1 MELTIKPFTVAT
13 LNDAKYVVRNVFSK
27 SACNK
32 LETIIRNPALEEVP
46 GSDCGEVLYVGGKP
60 AGFNAAIL
68 RKMYYKNVPFWGV
81 VGSTLCL
88 LPEARK
94 EMACVDLLKKI
105 VAPRF
110 GSKMF
115 FGNSANKRGLRIT
128 RAFGVDGKVPATTA
142 QKRIAVLRPFR
153 FAMYL
158 LRSRL
163 LKINGYAACP
173 HKSING
179 ASCVVDIT
187 GFRVKVLA
195 EFSDE
200 VFDKFWKEYL
210 TTNQGYVCS
219 RTARELRW
227 MWGERLKAGRIFVA
241 GAYRQN
247 VLQGYVVF
255 CAADN
260 VRAWSV
266 WDLIAIN
273 NDTSVLS
280 VVLRGGLKLLKHL
293 TPAAHCEITGFPDFA
308 QEVIRENFSVRREL
322 SNNQF
327 TWKFHGDGAPTL
339 DELNS
344 NSSWFFGPYDGDLCM

>member
-142 QKRIAVLRPFR
+142 QKRIAIIRPIR
-153 FAMYL
+153 FAIYL
-158 LRSRL
+158 FKSKLF
-163 LKINGYAACP
+163 KKDGY
-173 HKSING
+173 G
-179 ASCVVDIT
+179 ARTVGKAKTVVRDFYISDY
-187 GFRVKVLA
+187 RIRRIYD
-195 EFSDE
+195 FSDCE
-200 VFDKFWKEYL
+200 FNGFWSEYVAC
-210 TTNQGYVCS
+210 NQGYVCS
-219 RTARELRW
+219 RSAKELKW
-227 MWGERLKAGRIFVA
+227 LWQERVLSDKALIV
-241 GAYRQN
+241 GAYRDDS
-247 VLQGYVVF
+247 LKGFAIFYT
-255 CAADN
+255 DETG
-260 VRAWSV
+260 RAWHV
-266 WDLIAIN
+266 GDLIAMGN
-273 NDTSVLS
+273 NTEILSAVLG
-280 VVLRGGLKLLKHL
+280 GGLKLLKKA
-293 TPAAHCEITGFPDFA
+293 TRAVHCDISGFPDFA
-308 QEVIRENFSVRREL
+308 QNVIKTHFPILRDL

-327 TWKFHGDGAPTL
+327 TWKFHSPDAPSYE
-339 DELNS
+339 ELNS
-344 NSSWFFGPYDGDLCM
+344 SSSWFFGPYDGDLCL